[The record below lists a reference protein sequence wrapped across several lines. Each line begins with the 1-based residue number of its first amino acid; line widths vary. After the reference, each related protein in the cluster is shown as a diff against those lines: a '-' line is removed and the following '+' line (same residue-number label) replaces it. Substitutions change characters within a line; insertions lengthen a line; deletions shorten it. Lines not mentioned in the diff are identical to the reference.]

1 VVAKPT
7 KRKTPPVTDKV
18 MPTGGPRQ
26 PVKRIAPRDGD
37 VAPAEDEVLADDE
50 TDEVTDDETDEVTD
64 DATTSDDETTDAPA
78 KKTGTGVTSVK
89 KSSKDA
95 APSGRTSKRVTAKG
109 TPAASTRYTPPSPN
123 TADLPSPM
131 WVPILMFTL
140 FALGMLSIFLNYLG
154 LLPGATSNW
163 YLLLGLGFILGG
175 IITATQYR

>member
-26 PVKRIAPRDGD
+26 PVKRIAPRDGEP
-37 VAPAEDEVLADDE
+37 APVTDEALDDEV
-50 TDEVTDDETDEVTD
+50 TDEVTED
-64 DATTSDDETTDAPA
+64 DATSEAPTSGDDATDAPA

-89 KSSKDA
+89 KSTKDTA
-95 APSGRTSKRVTAKG
+95 SSGRTSKRVTAKG

-123 TADLPSPM
+123 AADLPSPM